1 MKLATTTGD
10 FSRYFSHADCIRA
23 LHEAGFRHIDLS
35 FYHDNTPDSP
45 FMQPDWRDY
54 ALGLKA
60 LAESLGMDFVQ
71 AHAPDFNPLRF
82 DDTWEFAVACTIR
95 SIEVCALLD
104 IPVSVFHTGW
114 ADGLD
119 KETYFRENMRF
130 LRRLF
135 PAMEAHQVTLCIE
148 NSTRANMGHRYYFFA
163 GQDMVDFLR
172 YADHPLLGA
181 CWDTGHAN
189 IEGRQYA
196 DILALGKDLRAL
208 HINDNQGRM
217 DEHIMPYMG
226 SLNLGEVMDA
236 LRDINYQGAFTFEC
250 DNSLPK
256 HNGWPH
262 GRNPWPQNERLCDPP
277 LFLQQHMEKAM
288 YALGEHVLTVC
299 GYPVE

>member
-10 FSRYFSHADCIRA
+10 FSTFFSHADCIRA

-35 FYHDNTPDSP
+35 FYEDNTPDSP
-45 FMQPDWRDY
+45 FMQPNWRDY
-54 ALGLKA
+54 ALSLRE
-60 LAESLGMDFVQ
+60 LAESLHMDFVQ
-71 AHAPDFNPLRF
+71 AHAPAVNPLKF
-82 DDTWEFAVACTIR
+82 DDTWEFAVACTLR
-95 SIEVCALLD
+95 SIEVCGMLG
-104 IPVSVFHTGW
+104 IPNIVYHTGW

-119 KETYFRENMRF
+119 RDAYFRENMRF

-135 PAMEAHQVTLCIE
+135 PVMEEHRVTLCIE
-148 NSTRANMGHRYYFFA
+148 NSARINMGSKYYFYT
-163 GQDMVDFLR
+163 GQDMADFLR

-189 IEGRQYA
+189 LEGHQYA

-236 LRDINYQGAFTFEC
+236 LREIGYQGAFTFEC
-250 DNSLPK
+250 GNSLPA

-262 GRNPWPQNERLCDPP
+262 GRNAWPQNECLCDPP
-277 LFLQQHMEKAM
+277 LFLHKHMEKAL
-288 YALGEHVLTVC
+288 YDLGEYILAAC
-299 GYPVE
+299 GCPVE